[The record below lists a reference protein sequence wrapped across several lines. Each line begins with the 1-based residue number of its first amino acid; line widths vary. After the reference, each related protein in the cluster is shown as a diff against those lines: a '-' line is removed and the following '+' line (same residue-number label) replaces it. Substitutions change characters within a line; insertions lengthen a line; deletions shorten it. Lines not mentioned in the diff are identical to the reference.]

1 MPRCTNCFLDIGEY
15 FIKRIKKTNMRNEY
29 ETLIRQAYAGFN
41 ARDIDAV
48 LSLMVPDVVWPNGW
62 EGGYV
67 HGHDE
72 IRDYWTRQWKEI
84 NSSVEPITVSEKSDG
99 RIVVDVHQLGKDGS
113 EKILFEDDVKHIY
126 TLENGL
132 IKSME
137 IEKP

>member
-1 MPRCTNCFLDIGEY
+1 M
-15 FIKRIKKTNMRNEY
+15 KTGY
-29 ETLIRQAYAGFN
+29 EILIRQAYAGFN
-41 ARDIDAV
+41 TRDIDSV
-48 LSLMVPDVVWPNGW
+48 LSLMAPDVAWPNGW

-67 HGHDE
+67 YGHDE

-84 NSSVEPITVSEKSDG
+84 NSSVEPITVSEEPDG
-99 RIVVDVHQLGKDGS
+99 RIVVDVHQLAKDSSG
-113 EKILFEDDVKHIY
+113 KILFEGDVKHIY